1 MDNQRPQL
9 DLKYYKDICPDKNGV
24 SLRTFVT
31 MINAM
36 ISKVPVIPVF
46 TKYDQFLRNV
56 KIHLEDY
63 GNLDDNVSDVAEKQ
77 FREHYLEPLGETDR
91 YVRLESE
98 CRVRQ
103 MRLLCA
109 NVL

>member
-1 MDNQRPQL
+1 
-9 DLKYYKDICPDKNGV
+9 
-24 SLRTFVT
+24 
-31 MINAM
+31 
-36 ISKVPVIPVF
+36 VF

-63 GNLDDNVSDVAEKQ
+63 GNPDDDVSEVAEKQ
-77 FREHYLEPLGETDR
+77 FQEHYLEPLGDTNDQ

-98 CRVRQ
+98 YRVRQ